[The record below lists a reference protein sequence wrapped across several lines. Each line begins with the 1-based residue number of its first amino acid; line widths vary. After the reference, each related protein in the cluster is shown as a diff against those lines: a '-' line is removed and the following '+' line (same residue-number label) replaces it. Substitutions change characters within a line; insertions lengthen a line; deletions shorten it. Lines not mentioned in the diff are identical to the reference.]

1 MRSDAGL
8 KIPTQGGGFKREIS
22 HGVCEYFNDTHYL
35 TVLMSKSHSPHNA
48 NEIMLPS
55 ILK

>member
-1 MRSDAGL
+1 M
-8 KIPTQGGGFKREIS
+8 PTKGGGFRRDIFQPS
-22 HGVCEYFNDTHYL
+22 HGVCEYFNDKNVL

-48 NEIMLPS
+48 NEIMLPG